1 MTSTN
6 YPYTLQPVP
15 YEISA
20 EEQREIQLTLWKN
33 TNKVSPRTWA
43 IVGAFVALALLG
55 LIFLKN
61 YSTVF
66 CWVILVCVAIFLVAR
81 LVGWPWYAKRKMNEM
96 PVQEISGLK
105 LGVQPNGMV
114 MQQRVGMQQG
124 VMNVGWKEIS
134 EWYDTPEFLL
144 MTFTVKG
151 QQGSFFLPARMDG
164 KNFPFASIRKHLTE
178 TVGAPK
184 KI

>member
-20 EEQREIQLTLWKN
+20 EEQREAQLTMWKN

-43 IVGAFVALALLG
+43 IVGASTALAILG

-66 CWVILVCVAIFLVAR
+66 CWVILFFVAAFLVGR

-96 PVQEISGLK
+96 PVQEITGLK

-124 VMNVGWKEIS
+124 VMNVSWKEIS

-151 QQGSFFLPARMDG
+151 QQGSFFLPKRMDG
-164 KNFPFASIRKHLTE
+164 KNFPFTSIRKHLNE
-178 TVGAPK
+178 TVGAAK
-184 KI
+184 KS